1 MSRIIPHQLFEIF
14 KEKRGKRLF
23 TKNLVRGRAPFAE
36 RLARDKGVEYREF
49 DPRRSK
55 LAASIAKGSLNIGI
69 KQNDVVLYLGVAHGY
84 TASYISDMIGDNGL
98 LFGID
103 PAPRVVRDLVFL
115 SNDRKNI
122 VPILAD
128 ANKPDTYSNR
138 ICEADIIIQDV
149 SQKNQLEIFQ
159 KNVNTFLKKGGYGLL
174 AIKARSIDMSRNP
187 KEIFIEFR
195 KQLERKYTVIDYR
208 ILDPFEKDHCMIIIK
223 NQ

>member
-1 MSRIIPHQLFEIF
+1 MSRITEHKLFEIF
-14 KEKRGKRLF
+14 KEKRGRRIF

-36 RLARDKGVEYREF
+36 RLVRDKGTEYREF
-49 DPRRSK
+49 DPTRSK
-55 LAASIAKGSLNIGI
+55 LAASIMKGSLNIGI

-84 TASYISDMIGDNGL
+84 TASYISDMIGENGL

-103 PAPRVVRDLVFL
+103 PATRVVRDLVFL

-122 VPILAD
+122 VPILAN
-128 ANKPDTYSNR
+128 ANKPNTYSNR
-138 ICEADIIIQDV
+138 ICQADIIIQDV
-149 SQKNQLEIFQ
+149 SQKNQLEIFR

-195 KQLERKYTVIDYR
+195 KQLEREYTVIDYR